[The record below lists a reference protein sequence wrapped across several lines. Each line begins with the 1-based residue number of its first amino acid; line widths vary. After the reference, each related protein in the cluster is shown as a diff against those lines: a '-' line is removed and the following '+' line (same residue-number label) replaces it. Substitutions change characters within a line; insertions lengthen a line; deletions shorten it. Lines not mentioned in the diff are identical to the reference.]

1 MPEVGLYSGSKNT
14 IMCIRIPVVATSVV
28 KIPVVGTPVVRIPV
42 VGTAVVRIILCA
54 KECQQ

>member
-1 MPEVGLYSGSKNT
+1 MNAILRIRMPT
-14 IMCIRIPVVATSVV
+14 VATSVV
-28 KIPVVGTPVVRIPV
+28 RIQVVGTPVVRIPV